1 MRPRTS
7 YQMLLKTLRSTY
19 TYILTCFNSSMVSLL
34 YHTAQSGGKAAATAG
49 EENWPKA
56 GSFPSSEN
64 ICLLGFGGFF
74 CCCCWSCRNGTNKH
88 CRAMWVREE
97 RGSTLQQT
105 EASEKDGY
113 SSSLSHPSQTHRLLQ
128 LSHCAKQLA
137 LQKIVFSFEDLCSA
151 SAS

>member
-1 MRPRTS
+1 
-7 YQMLLKTLRSTY
+7 MLLKTLRSTD

-34 YHTAQSGGKAAATAG
+34 YHTAQGGGKQQQQQERKIDQKQEAFQAVKIFVFWG
-49 EENWPKA
+49 LVV
-56 GSFPSSEN
+56 F
-64 ICLLGFGGFF
+64 LLLLLKLPEWHKQALQSIG
-74 CCCCWSCRNGTNKH
+74 
-88 CRAMWVREE
+88 VREE

-113 SSSLSHPSQTHRLLQ
+113 SPSLSHPSQTHRLLQ
-128 LSHCAKQLA
+128 LSHPAKQLA